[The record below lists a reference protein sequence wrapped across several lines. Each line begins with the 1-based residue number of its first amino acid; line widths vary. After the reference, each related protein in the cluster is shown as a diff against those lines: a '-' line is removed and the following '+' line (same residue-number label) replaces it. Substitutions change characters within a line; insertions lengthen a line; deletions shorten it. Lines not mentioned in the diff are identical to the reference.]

1 MGFFKT
7 LVNNI
12 LGTRKEYA
20 VKDLGIFTCKVCE
33 WWQNE
38 HSAWWSAVQLPLY
51 SKETTIWLEGN
62 ALAPSPQ
69 QLSDLQTM
77 LKNWK
82 SVILRIESILPNESR
97 LAHKEEIYTSWQD
110 KFYPEDISAMDN
122 NSWEITFVRDDLDN
136 YFSFIWN
143 SKNNTISDFTLN

>member
-38 HSAWWSAVQLPLY
+38 QSVWWSAVQLPLY
-51 SKETTIWLEGN
+51 SKETTICLEGN

-143 SKNNTISDFTLN
+143 SKNNIMSDFTLN